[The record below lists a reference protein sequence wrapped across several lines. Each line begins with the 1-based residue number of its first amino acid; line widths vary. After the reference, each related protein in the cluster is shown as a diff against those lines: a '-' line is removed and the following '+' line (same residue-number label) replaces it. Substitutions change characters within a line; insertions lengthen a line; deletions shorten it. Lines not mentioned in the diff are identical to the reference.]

1 VYLLVHREASMKLAY
16 AIQDLTKLAP
26 LSRSSLYKAI
36 AAGNL
41 KTHKAGR
48 RTIVLADDFAKY
60 LQELPANPARQSRK
74 ELDHA

>member
-1 VYLLVHREASMKLAY
+1 MKLAY
-16 AIQDLTKLAP
+16 GIQELPKLAP

-36 AAGNL
+36 AAGKL

-48 RTIVLADDFAKY
+48 RTLVLAEDFAKY
-60 LQELPANPARQSRK
+60 LHELPTSPARQSRK